1 MKEFSSVVL
10 PLPAPSPYR
19 CLQDA
24 NRREI
29 TSSNINNMSV
39 CRPLPSRVSSTVTTT
54 TKPLVTV
61 TRDIKENTLNLEDIR
76 SSPEE
81 VERIYLLCKSL
92 RSLSSVELWPSAELH
107 N

>member
-1 MKEFSSVVL
+1 MQAT
-10 PLPAPSPYR
+10 P
-19 CLQDA
+19 
-24 NRREI
+24 I
-29 TSSNINNMSV
+29 TSQQYSNDNDKTISDIN
-39 CRPLPSRVSSTVTTT
+39 
-54 TKPLVTV
+54 
-61 TRDIKENTLNLEDIR
+61 RDTKENTLNLEDIR